1 MSGKPE
7 PHGDFDG
14 TNPGG
19 SVDSSASTPPRSVDS
34 SGDRA
39 GLAFTDQAPAAPA
52 ATVVLEDAPPS
63 EVWGELAS
71 AGGFQEALV
80 DAVLDAARGRTYL
93 DVHEALEEAGVD
105 ALHGS
110 YRSLILRTARGDERA
125 LWDLLRETR
134 GLGTGH
140 SPFEDV
146 IGAARL
152 FGLALDHA
160 PDRDV
165 PTLEVRVTQAFREV
179 RADQRRR
186 ICEVIA
192 TLARGCDVRLVATGL
207 VTRWLAQEHREDLPG
222 VSEACSTAP
231 TRPGPVDEL
240 VEAARDALDV
250 DGREV
255 AILRALADEPAET
268 LPYSAL
274 YAEHTVSQGRVRQ
287 CLNRLDEDLRLI
299 DTFERAGGKHAELLT
314 AGREFIDAVDRE
326 IGRQRRLDECV
337 SETGN
342 SCMKDRVTPGEHE
355 GPLPEEATEDGT
367 AGPYQVRYMDRANH
381 AGAAASA
388 VDGGVSLVDQPPAE
402 GEDPRTHLVSYDDRR
417 DEAVVSVRGS
427 GAFPYVVSTAV
438 ALASPRFIDRVL
450 PVSRLEQLDE
460 PPAILRDAR
469 CVGWLSD
476 EALEDGQVLRDALVE
491 AGVELQDLT
500 REFRHGEYE
509 DADRF
514 RGEIM
519 RLAHGLAG
527 TVAHLLEAFGV
538 DLVREI
544 RVPGGLDR
552 ERALE
557 PMAKSVAISAAIQAR
572 YGAFATYRQLFESRE
587 EKRATALT
595 PEVDA
600 ADPFGEVIG
609 GFVLR
614 GPDLHRLEPY
624 LEEALRSPADV
635 HEDAPEIAVPVR
647 LVYADHRP
655 AYADAVR
662 RMCEAKNMDATREA
676 VSLLQAFTGSPYDAA
691 RALRG
696 LGSEDLRREIH
707 PDEVRLALST
717 LPADRVLPGG
727 PPTVSKAVHALLTA
741 EGPLTQTELAERAGI
756 SPRSVR
762 NHAERLEAF
771 ALIEETAD
779 GYRLALPFREERYA
793 DLEDVLPW
801 YAVPNRERDDYRDA
815 TEKGVLAEVYDNYHF
830 EGTDAVLDLTL
841 EFVTLEIPP
850 DVRREIVDVWPWA
863 EPLLEFARVLSA
875 DEPARET
882 AETVTLGAEIEQA
895 PLTEAG
901 SSPITPA
908 TAPATEGSSLGGD
921 RRGPR

>member
-1 MSGKPE
+1 MIPQLDGESTFAAE
-7 PHGDFDG
+7 PAL
-14 TNPGG
+14 
-19 SVDSSASTPPRSVDS
+19 V
-34 SGDRA
+34 
-39 GLAFTDQAPAAPA
+39 FTGQTPAAPS
-52 ATVVLEDAPPS
+52 ATVVLKDDPPS

-71 AGGFQEALV
+71 AGGFQEAIV
-80 DAVLDAARGRTYL
+80 DAVLDAAHGRTYL
-93 DVHEALEEAGVD
+93 EAHKALEKAGVD

-110 YRSLILRTARGDERA
+110 YRSLILRTAQGDERA

-140 SPFEDV
+140 SPFED
-146 IGAARL
+146 ILAAARV
-152 FGLALDHA
+152 FGLALDYA
-160 PDRDV
+160 PDRAV

-231 TRPGPVDEL
+231 SRPGPVDKL
-240 VEAARDALDV
+240 VAAARDALDV
-250 DGREV
+250 NGREV
-255 AILRALADEPAET
+255 AILRALANEPAET

-274 YAEHTVSQGRVRQ
+274 YAEHTVSSGRVRQ
-287 CLNRLDEDLRLI
+287 CLNRLDENLRLI
-299 DTFERAGGKHAELLT
+299 DTFDRAGGKHVELLT
-314 AGREFIDAVDRE
+314 AGQEFIDTVDRE
-326 IGRQRRLDECV
+326 TGRQRRLGECV
-337 SETGN
+337 SETGK
-342 SCMKDRVTPGEHE
+342 SCMKDRVPPRKHE
-355 GPLPEEATEDGT
+355 GPLPGEATEDGP
-367 AGPYQVRYMDRANH
+367 GDPYRVRYMNRANH

-402 GEDPRTHLVSYDDRR
+402 GEDPRTHLVSYDDRQN
-417 DEAVVSVRGS
+417 EAVVSVRGS

-438 ALASPRFIDRVL
+438 ALATPRFIDRVL

-469 CVGWLSD
+469 CIGWLSD
-476 EALEDGQVLRDALVE
+476 EALEDGQELRDALVE
-491 AGVELQDLT
+491 AGVDLQDLT
-500 REFRHGEYE
+500 REFRHGEYG

-662 RMCEAKNMDATREA
+662 RMCEAINMDATREA

-696 LGSEDLRREIH
+696 LGSEDLRRKIH

-741 EGPLTQTELAERAGI
+741 EGPLTQSELAGRAGI
-756 SPRSVR
+756 SPRSVG
-762 NHAERLEAF
+762 NHAERLETF
-771 ALIEETAD
+771 ALIEETTD
-779 GYRLALPFREERYA
+779 GYRLALPFREERHA
-793 DLEDVLPW
+793 DLKYVLPW

-815 TEKGVLAEVYDNYHF
+815 TEKGVVGEAVYEH
-830 EGTDAVLDLTL
+830 GLPGGDAVLEAMVET
-841 EFVTLEIPP
+841 VTLQIPL

-875 DEPARET
+875 DEPDRET
-882 AETVTLGAEIEQA
+882 AETMTLGAEIEQA
-895 PLTEAG
+895 PLTKAG
-901 SSPITPA
+901 SSPITL
-908 TAPATEGSSLGGD
+908 ATEGSSLGGD